1 MRRVVSSRFSLYC
14 RPIGQKKSPA
24 DENIVHIFSK
34 KGYHFLPEYATI
46 WVNAEVF
53 AFFGLIVVQGGK
65 TMTIND
71 ALRLRIFELCEER
84 HMTING
90 LCSVCWLNQST
101 ISNIIYGRNNSTNVS
116 TIQKICDGLEIDLPT
131 FFTSDL
137 FRNLE

>member
-1 MRRVVSSRFSLYC
+1 
-14 RPIGQKKSPA
+14 
-24 DENIVHIFSK
+24 
-34 KGYHFLPEYATI
+34 
-46 WVNAEVF
+46 
-53 AFFGLIVVQGGK
+53 
-65 TMTIND
+65 MTIND
-71 ALRLRIFELCEER
+71 ALRQRIFELFEER

-90 LCSVCWLNQST
+90 LCSVCGLNQST